1 MTTVRELAS
10 PRSGRTLAFS
20 VSFTQRAQ
28 GEFQD
33 IYKSVNPAVRR
44 NLDAAPE
51 RLQEDPYPRQNPGSG
66 QDVVRQ
72 LQHASN
78 PRSGDWRIRV
88 GNYRLVYRIDGEG
101 VVITRVAHRSEVYDD
116 M

>member
-1 MTTVRELAS
+1 M
-10 PRSGRTLAFS
+10 AFS